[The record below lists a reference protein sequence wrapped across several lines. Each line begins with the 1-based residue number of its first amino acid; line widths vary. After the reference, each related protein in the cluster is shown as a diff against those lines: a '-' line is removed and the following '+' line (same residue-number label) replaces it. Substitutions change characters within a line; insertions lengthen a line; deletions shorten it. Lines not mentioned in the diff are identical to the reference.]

1 MSVTSRP
8 YSGIRQ
14 MRWQWLKDHDPAA
27 LRKLEESG
35 EIEEH
40 LSQVE
45 RAFLERRAELTPI
58 CEREL
63 GVCEELKASDCARWL
78 RLCEQAA
85 SRASETALREVVEA
99 S

>member
-14 MRWQWLKDHDPAA
+14 MRWQWLKDHDPDG
-27 LRKLEESG
+27 LRELESSG

-45 RAFLERRAELTPI
+45 RAFLQRRSELTPI
-58 CEREL
+58 CEKEL
-63 GVCEELKASDCARWL
+63 GVCEELKASDCALWIG
-78 RLCEQAA
+78 LCEQAA
-85 SRASETALREVVEA
+85 GKATELALKEVVEA